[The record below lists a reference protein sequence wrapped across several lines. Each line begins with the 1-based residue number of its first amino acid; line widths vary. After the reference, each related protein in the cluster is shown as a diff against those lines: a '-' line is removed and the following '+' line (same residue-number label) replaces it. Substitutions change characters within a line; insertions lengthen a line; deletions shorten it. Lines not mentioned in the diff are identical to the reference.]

1 MIKIYD
7 MPICLYTYI
16 HKLNSNFPQT
26 TNLTTK
32 VNGKSPTWIMAFWDA
47 ISLKDKRHV
56 HTGGVQSWAVQL
68 REIHPP
74 FSRDHQPVEIC
85 EKTKGHEK

>member
-1 MIKIYD
+1 MA
-7 MPICLYTYI
+7 
-16 HKLNSNFPQT
+16 
-26 TNLTTK
+26 NLQR
-32 VNGKSPTWIMAFWDA
+32 GIPASWDA

-85 EKTKGHEK
+85 GKKQHEIKSN